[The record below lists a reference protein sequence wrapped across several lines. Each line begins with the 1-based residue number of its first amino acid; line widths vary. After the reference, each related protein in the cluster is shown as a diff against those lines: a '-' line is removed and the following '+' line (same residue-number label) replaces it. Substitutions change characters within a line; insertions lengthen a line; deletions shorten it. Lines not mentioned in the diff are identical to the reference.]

1 MLEAQFQQH
10 AGQDGMLDRAGFLRA
25 LTQDVAHSHLPAQA
39 YALLFTLADTARRE
53 RISLE
58 DWLAFHAALAKPD
71 AGTALAFR
79 LLGSSATMHDS
90 IPGGEILAGLNK
102 HYGKPVPGLTSLET
116 SSGLLS
122 VLPKRNARF
131 GYGEFSQ
138 LAETV
143 KTERV
148 VQAFNSFDTKRTGC
162 ITRKDFATRL
172 KWHTTGT
179 DPEKVSLP
187 FVHAVVRLLHSQ
199 EELAEILARCGYQR
213 RAAAPSIDS
222 DLHTAFLKRVS
233 AAPAISRFTPLE
245 LDVLAGMGAGG
256 LRDLVGYVDAVKG
269 DPDVVS
275 SGSDGA
281 NVSPLRQSMQ
291 AG

>member
-1 MLEAQFQQH
+1 MQ
-10 AGQDGMLDRAGFLRA
+10 GFPPCVYHNTHTH
-25 LTQDVAHSHLPAQA
+25 TQ
-39 YALLFTLADTARRE
+39 
-53 RISLE
+53 
-58 DWLAFHAALAKPD
+58 
-71 AGTALAFR
+71 
-79 LLGSSATMHDS
+79 
-90 IPGGEILAGLNK
+90 
-102 HYGKPVPGLTSLET
+102 
-116 SSGLLS
+116 
-122 VLPKRNARF
+122 
-131 GYGEFSQ
+131 
-138 LAETV
+138 
-143 KTERV
+143 
-148 VQAFNSFDTKRTGC
+148 
-162 ITRKDFATRL
+162 TRL

-291 AG
+291 AGYNFSLAAVAGAVGATFVYPIGAFCLCLV